1 MDPLTPWASCL
12 QDQQLDPK
20 GCTEGQLPEATFSD
34 GHRRPVDPTVLE
46 ELQKVF
52 TLEMAYTIY
61 VPFSCLLGIAHLVPL
76 HSVGDYISSLGRAP
90 MLSLPGSAVG
100 SFFLT
105 HRHLAQADL
114 YAYACLLLA
123 L

>member
-1 MDPLTPWASCL
+1 MDPLNLWASYP
-12 QDQQLDPK
+12 QDLQLDPK

-34 GHRRPVDPTVLE
+34 GQRRPVDPTLLE

-76 HSVGDYISSLGRAP
+76 HRVGDYISSWGGPQCFHFWSQQWILFFF
-90 MLSLPGSAVG
+90 
-100 SFFLT
+100 FFLT
-105 HRHLAQADL
+105 WGLI
-114 YAYACLLLA
+114 
-123 L
+123 